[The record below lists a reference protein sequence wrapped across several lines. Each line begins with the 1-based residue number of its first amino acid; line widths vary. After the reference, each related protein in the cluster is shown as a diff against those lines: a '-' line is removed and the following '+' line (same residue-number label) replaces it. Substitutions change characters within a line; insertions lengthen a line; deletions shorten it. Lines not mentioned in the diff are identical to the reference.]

1 MSPKD
6 RHSLAI
12 HAVKYLKYLLLQR
25 SASGNTSKSYANDL
39 GQFLAPL
46 GVQKILPACQSEGGS
61 FQIEWKERPTTQGP
75 SKEQI
80 LSLIKAANARWAPLS
95 AASRNRKW
103 AAIRG
108 FLKWLFTTG
117 GVDSDLSLHI
127 VAPKV
132 PQKLAHFISVDE
144 ILSVLHAI
152 DKPDHRALILMLYG
166 GGLRVSEA
174 AHLKWSDLIEGQRSM
189 RVFGKGE
196 KTRIV
201 ALPVLCWQQIRALP
215 QQGPYILGG
224 AQPLSTRIAYEWVRQ
239 AGARAGLLK
248 PLHPHALRH
257 SYATHLLTS
266 GTDLRTLQEL
276 LGHSSLSATQKYTH
290 LSLDHVAR
298 ALEEHHPLSGTGLA
312 SKLKTRQ
319 DLE

>member
-12 HAVKYLKYLLLQR
+12 HAVKYLKYQMLQR
-25 SASGNTSKSYANDL
+25 SASAHTSKSYANDL

-46 GVQKILPACQSEGGS
+46 GVQKILPGSQSEGGS
-61 FQIEWKERPTTQGP
+61 FQIEWKEKPATQGP

-80 LSLIKAANARWAPLS
+80 ISLIRAANERWAPLS

-108 FLKWLFTTG
+108 FLKWLFTMG

-144 ILSVLHAI
+144 VLSVLHAVG
-152 DKPDHRALILMLYG
+152 DPLHKALILLLYG
-166 GGLRVSEA
+166 GGLRISEA
-174 AHLKWSDLIEGQRSM
+174 AHLKWSDLIDGQRSM
-189 RVFGKGE
+189 RILGKGE

-201 ALPVLCWQQIRALP
+201 ALPVLCWQQLHTLP
-215 QQGPYILGG
+215 RQGSYILGG
-224 AQPLSTRIAYEWVRQ
+224 DRPLSARVAYEWVRQ

-298 ALEEHHPLSGTGLA
+298 ALEKHHPLSDAGLA
-312 SKLKTRQ
+312 SKLKTRK
-319 DLE
+319 DLD